1 MDIEPQD
8 AIATREHM
16 GRTFYFCSSNCAE
29 QFDADPHRYAQA
41 AATLPAGSATTGF
54 NPELPLTRMDLPV
67 LGLQREQDGR
77 AVEAAVARLPGVRS
91 AHANAGA
98 GFVTVAYDPQRT
110 TTAALAQ
117 ALRPTG
123 FRVGGAQT
131 RLGIADLRCASCVGF
146 IEEDLRAT
154 PGVLNASVNV
164 GTQEATIA
172 YLPQQTTLAQ
182 LHDVI
187 QAWGYRVR
195 PAASEAPL
203 DRQEAEHDREYRSL
217 FRKFLFAALI
227 SLPVLLTAYPQ
238 FVPFVRDWSMETLRL
253 AWLGAA
259 LLTLPVLAWS
269 GGHFFTG
276 AWAALKHRAANM
288 NTLIALGTGAAW
300 LYSTIAIALPRLFP
314 EGTAEPFYDVV
325 AVVIAL
331 VVLGQALEL
340 RAKGRTS
347 EAIKKL
353 MGLQAKTARVIRAG
367 QERDIPVEEVL
378 VGDVVQVR
386 PGEKVPVDGVILEGS
401 SAVDESM
408 LTGESLPVSKAV
420 DDEVIGATLNKT
432 GAFKFRATKVG
443 KDTALA
449 QIVKLVQDAQNSKA
463 PIARLAD
470 TISGYFVPIVMILAV
485 LTFVAWFDF
494 GPQPQLVYALV
505 TSVTVLI
512 IACPCALGLATP
524 MSLMVGIGKGAEN
537 GILIRSGEALQTAQA
552 IKTVVLDKTG
562 TITKGKP
569 ELTDVIVASSKLQV
583 EGSLEDNLEPANLQ
597 PETILRLVASVERA
611 SEHPLAEAIVE
622 GAKARG
628 LELGEPSAFE
638 AVPGHGVLA
647 MVAGR
652 QLAIG
657 NLKLMQ
663 RQGIALAELEHTAA
677 ELSDQGKTPMYVAVD
692 GEAAGLVAVADTV
705 KADSAEAIAALHRMG
720 IEVVMI
726 TGDNRRT
733 ADAIARQVGVDRVL
747 AEVLPEDKA
756 AQIRALQAAN
766 SKHLSPPAGAGRQIA
781 NGRRQP
787 SGGRRPGFEE
797 SRRPSSILHRPSSVV
812 AMVGD
817 GINDAPALAQ
827 ADVGLAIGTGTD
839 VAIEASDIT
848 LIKGSLRGVVTAIEV
863 SRATMRNIKQNL
875 VGAFIYNVLGVP
887 VAMGLLYPFFGVLL
901 SPLIAGAAMAFS
913 SVTVVSNANRLRAFK
928 PR

>member
-1 MDIEPQD
+1 MMVKDPVCGMDIDPQD
-8 AIATREHM
+8 AVATREHM
-16 GRTFYFCSSNCAE
+16 GRTFHFCSANCVAK
-29 QFDADPHRYAQA
+29 FDADPHRYAQA
-41 AATLPAGSATTGF
+41 ALPTVAEALPAGSATTGF
-54 NPELPLTRMDLPV
+54 NPDLPFVSVDLPV
-67 LGLQREQDGR
+67 LDLKQERDRRG
-77 AVEAAVARLPGVRS
+77 VEAAILGVPGVRS
-91 AHANAGA
+91 AHANTGSGSVVVEYNPLSTTTVALAAALQPA
-98 GFVTVAYDPQRT
+98 GFR
-110 TTAALAQ
+110 L
-117 ALRPTG
+117 
-123 FRVGGAQT
+123 GGAQI
-131 RLGIADLRCASCVGF
+131 RIGIADLRCASCVGF

-154 PGVLNASVNV
+154 PGVLSASVNV

-182 LHDVI
+182 LHSVI
-187 QAWGYRVR
+187 QDWGYQVR
-195 PAASEAPL
+195 PAASDEPA
-203 DRQEAEHDREYRSL
+203 DKQEAEHEREYRSL

-227 SLPVLLTAYPQ
+227 SVPVLLVSYPQ
-238 FVPFVRDWSMETLRL
+238 YIPFVRDWSMATLRL
-253 AWLGAA
+253 AWLGSA
-259 LLTLPVLAWS
+259 LLTLPVLLWS

-300 LYSTIAIALPRLFP
+300 IYSTIAILLPNLFP

-353 MGLQAKTARVIRAG
+353 MGLQAKTASVIRDG
-367 QERDIPVEEVL
+367 NELDIPIEEVL

-386 PGEKVPVDGVILEGS
+386 PGEKVPVDGVIMEGS

-408 LTGESLPVSKAV
+408 LTGESLPVSKHAG
-420 DDEVIGATLNKT
+420 DEVIGATLNKT
-432 GAFKFRATKVG
+432 GAFKFRTTKVG
-443 KDTALA
+443 KDTTLA
-449 QIVKLVQDAQNSKA
+449 QIVNMVQDAQNSKA

-485 LTFVAWFDF
+485 LTFVAWFNL

-552 IKTVVLDKTG
+552 INTVVLDKTG

-569 ELTDVIVASSKLQV
+569 ELTDIVVAGSMFQV
-583 EGSLEDNLEPANLQ
+583 EGSPNGNVQLANPSGLSPSGRSLQ
-597 PETILRLVASVERA
+597 SETILRLVAGVERS

-622 GAKARG
+622 GAKARN
-628 LELGEPSAFE
+628 LVLADPTAFE
-638 AVPGHGVLA
+638 AIPGYGVVA
-647 MVAGR
+647 MIEGR
-652 QLAIG
+652 RLTIG

-663 RQGIALAELEHTAA
+663 REGIALDDPAAGSGQGLEAKAA
-677 ELSDQGKTPMYVAVD
+677 KLADDGKTPMYVAID
-692 GEAAGLVAVADTV
+692 GQAAGIVAVADTV
-705 KADSAEAIAALHRMG
+705 KEDSAEAIAALHRLG
-720 IEVVMI
+720 IEVVII

-733 ADAIARQVGVDRVL
+733 AEAIARQVGVDRVL

-756 AQIRALQAAN
+756 HNVHLLQAEG
-766 SKHLSPPAGAGRQIA
+766 KK
-781 NGRRQP
+781 
-787 SGGRRPGFEE
+787 
-797 SRRPSSILHRPSSVV
+797 V

-848 LIKGSLRGVVTAIEV
+848 LIRGSLKGVVTAIEV
-863 SRATMRNIKQNL
+863 SQATMRNIKQNL
-875 VGAFIYNVLGVP
+875 VGAFIYNLLGLP
-887 VAMGLLYPFFGVLL
+887 VAMGLLYPFFGILL

-913 SVTVVSNANRLRAFK
+913 SVTVVGNANRLRAFK
-928 PR
+928 PRFSAR